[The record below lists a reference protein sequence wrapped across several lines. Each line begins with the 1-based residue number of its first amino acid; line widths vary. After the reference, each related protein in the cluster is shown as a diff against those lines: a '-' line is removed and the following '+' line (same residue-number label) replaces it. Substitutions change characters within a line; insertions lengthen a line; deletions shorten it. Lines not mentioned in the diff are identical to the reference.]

1 MNFMKTSDRTK
12 TIVLCGFY
20 IAVSMILS
28 YIETLIPFNFGI
40 PGIKLGLANLTTVII
55 LYSLGWKEALCVNLI
70 RIILSGFMFGN
81 LSMIM
86 YSLAGAIL
94 SFICMIL
101 VKRTGKT
108 SPMGVSLVGGVTHN
122 IGQLIV
128 AAFAL
133 RTLSILYYVPVLI
146 IAGAITGALIGYITI
161 LVLPAVR
168 IVFGDLYDQ
177 SDPE

>member
-1 MNFMKTSDRTK
+1 M
-12 TIVLCGFY
+12 VLCGFY

-28 YIETLIPFNFGI
+28 YIETLIPFNFGV

-55 LYSLGWKEALCVNLI
+55 LYTLGWKEALCVNLI

-81 LSMIM
+81 MSMIM
-86 YSLAGAIL
+86 YSMAGAL
-94 SFICMIL
+94 FSFICMIL

-108 SPMGVSLVGGVTHN
+108 STLGVSLVGGVTHN
-122 IGQLIV
+122 IGQLVV

-133 RTLSILYYVPVLI
+133 HTLSILYYVPVLI

-161 LVLPAVR
+161 LVLPAVIR
-168 IVFGDLYDQ
+168 VFGD
-177 SDPE
+177 